1 MASFPKRGDE
11 SGSGLIWFITL
22 LALVA
27 LFIGTLVSASSEYLM
42 SRQVT
47 DFTEQFALGV
57 KTKLLASSTEK
68 VDVIGKSFFEQV
80 AANYHFRNL
89 VLKTISLGAGNTVH
103 AVVCVTW
110 DSPFSGLTAGREICE
125 EAFAR

>member
-1 MASFPKRGDE
+1 MLSPKSDDE
-11 SGSGLIWFITL
+11 LGSGLIWFISL

-27 LFIGTLVSASSEYLM
+27 LFIGTLVSASSEYLTA
-42 SRQVT
+42 RQVT

-57 KTKLLASSTEK
+57 KTKLLESSNEK
-68 VDVIGKSFFEQV
+68 VEVIGKKFLEQV
-80 AANYHFRNL
+80 AVSYHFRNL
-89 VLKTISLGAGNTVH
+89 ILKNISLGAGETVH

-110 DSPFSGLTAGREICE
+110 ESPFSGLTAGRELCE